1 MTRGRWNERGLAP
14 VTGAALMVAILVLLG
29 VVSSG
34 LIFGLAEEEPSPPSA
49 SLEMVPV
56 DGSNQYDIRHQS
68 GNPIDGDEVT
78 IQGVSDPDALD
89 GRTLTAGDSVRV
101 LPTDSEVALVWDS
114 GEDDSY
120 VLAEFDSVL
129 STSDSLL
136 GGSINARVD
145 GQLQVINGDGGALEP
160 FSNTGDIKA
169 LGPAT
174 TDLDGDGLVEAPYI
188 DANGTLKLIDGN
200 GEQTTLATDS
210 DVPGADIHDYK
221 TRLAV
226 ASWNGTGPD
235 VLFTG
240 DTETIYRVS
249 PGESPT
255 EVATLNNNG
264 VNAVVGV
271 GDMDGD
277 GDTELVF
284 ADGSQEIRYLDDD
297 GSTTDVTAGSSTG
310 IGAGA
315 LVDYDGDGVQRV
327 AVVDGENNI
336 KLVGFPNGESNV
348 LINSTKMAS
357 GNAPQAKKSPLT
369 VADVDGDGGN
379 EIVYLANEPDL
390 GDDEWRVK
398 YLDGVDEHFDSGDSG
413 DITIKFLTDDDGS
426 KINGSAVTGLTS

>member
-1 MTRGRWNERGLAP
+1 MSRGGWNERGLAP
-14 VTGAALMVAILVLLG
+14 VTGAALMVVVLVLLG

-114 GEDDSY
+114 GEDSSY

-129 STSDSLL
+129 WTSDSLI

-145 GQLQVINGDGGALEP
+145 GQLQVINGDGGTLEP
-160 FSNTGDIKA
+160 FSNTGQIKA

-174 TDLDGDGLVEAPYI
+174 TDLDGDGLVEAPYL
-188 DANGTLKLIDGN
+188 DANGVLKLIDGD
-200 GEQTTLATDS
+200 GEQTTLATD
-210 DVPGADIHDYK
+210 ADLNGGQIRTQK

-226 ASWNGTGPD
+226 TTWNGTGPD

-240 DTETIYRVS
+240 DTDTIYRVS
-249 PGESPT
+249 PGGSPT
-255 EVATLNNNG
+255 EVATPNNG
-264 VNAVVGV
+264 VNAVVDA

-284 ADGSQEIRYLDDD
+284 ADGSQEIRYLDND
-297 GSTTDVTAGSSTG
+297 GSTTGVTAGSNNG
-310 IGAGA
+310 IGAGS

-327 AVVDGENNI
+327 AIVDGGNNI
-336 KLVGFPNGESNV
+336 KLVGSPSGESDV
-348 LINSTKMAS
+348 LIDNTRVA
-357 GNAPQAKKSPLT
+357 GNAPQARKSPLT

-379 EIVYLANEPDL
+379 EIIYLGNDN
-390 GDDEWRVK
+390 GKVK
-398 YLDGVDEHFDSGDSG
+398 YLDGVDEHFDSSG
-413 DITIKFLTDDDGS
+413 ANITVEFLTDDAGS
-426 KINGSAVTGLTS
+426 KIDGSDVTGLTS

>member
-56 DGSNQYDIRHQS
+56 DGTGQYDIRHQS
-68 GNPIDGDEVT
+68 GEPVDGDEVT
-78 IQGVSDPDALD
+78 IKGVSDPDALD

-101 LPTDSEVALVWDS
+101 LPTDTEVALVWDS

-129 STSDSLL
+129 PTIDSLL
-136 GGSINARVD
+136 GGSINARVND
-145 GQLQVINGDGGALEP
+145 QLQVINGDGGALEP
-160 FSNTGDIKA
+160 FSNTGQIQA

-200 GEQTTLATDS
+200 GEQTTLANDS
-210 DVPGADIHDYK
+210 DVPGAEIHEDK

-226 ASWNGTGPD
+226 ATWNGTGPD

-240 DTETIYRVS
+240 DTDTIYRVG
-249 PGESPT
+249 PGGSPT
-255 EVATLNNNG
+255 EVATPDNG
-264 VNAVVGV
+264 VNAVVDA

-297 GSTTDVTAGSSTG
+297 GSTTGVTAGSNNG
-310 IGAGA
+310 IGAGS

-327 AVVDGENNI
+327 AIVDGGNNI
-336 KLVGFPNGESNV
+336 KLVGSPSGESDV
-348 LINSTKMAS
+348 LIDNTRVA
-357 GNAPQAKKSPLT
+357 GNAPQARKSPLT

-379 EIVYLANEPDL
+379 EIIYLGNDN
-390 GDDEWRVK
+390 GKVK
-398 YLDGVDEHFDSGDSG
+398 YLDGVDEHFDSSG
-413 DITIKFLTDDDGS
+413 TDDITVEFLTDDAGLE
-426 KINGSAVTGLTS
+426 INGSDVTGLTS